1 MFAVVFTC
9 CSVRMLFCSTVR
21 SCCVRCF
28 VRMPIVVFAVLFAL
42 CRFVVLYVPCSAVA
56 VLFDVLFASESE
68 RSVRCLLNGE
78 RLVRMFAFV
87 FGERFV
93 VFAGWIFLTGVRC
106 SHNGVRS
113 QS

>member
-1 MFAVVFTC
+1 
-9 CSVRMLFCSTVR
+9 ML
-21 SCCVRCF
+21 
-28 VRMPIVVFAVLFAL
+28 AVLFVL
-42 CRFVVLYVPCSAVA
+42 YRFVVLWASLVEMSLVRRSLF
-56 VLFDVLFASESE
+56 LFDVLFASESE

-78 RLVRMFAFV
+78 RRVRVFAFA

-106 SHNGVRS
+106 SHNGVRK